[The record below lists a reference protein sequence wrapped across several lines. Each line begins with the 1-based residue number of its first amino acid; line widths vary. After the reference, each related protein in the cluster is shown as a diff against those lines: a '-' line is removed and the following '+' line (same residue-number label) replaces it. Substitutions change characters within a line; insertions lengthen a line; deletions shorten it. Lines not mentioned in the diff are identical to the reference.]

1 MDARCRSCRC
11 KWSISSYVQM
21 KRGLYAN
28 RPNLTI
34 GFHGCD
40 KSVVDKV
47 AVGKEN
53 LLASTNDYDWLGSGI
68 YFWENNEER
77 AWEWAK
83 ELSNRPNSSIKNP
96 AVIGAIIDLGYCFD
110 LTDSAY
116 LQELK
121 KSYDAAVQFSK
132 LSGIPLPVNKSIG
145 NSTDLLLRKLDCYVI
160 QMMHKFNR
168 EVNKRAYDSVR
179 GVFWEGK
186 PLYPNAGFAEKN
198 HIQICVCN
206 PNCIKGYFLPREV
219 DEQYP
224 IP

>member
-1 MDARCRSCRC
+1 
-11 KWSISSYVQM
+11 M

-28 RPNLTI
+28 RPNLAI

-40 KSVVDKV
+40 QSVAEKV
-47 AVGKEN
+47 IAGEEN
-53 LLASTNDYDWLGSGI
+53 LLASKNDYDWLGNGI

-77 AWEWAK
+77 AFEWAHEMSK
-83 ELSNRPNSSIKNP
+83 RKNSAIKNP

-110 LTDSAY
+110 LTDSLY

-121 KSYDAAVQFSK
+121 KSYDFALESSR
-132 LSGIPLPVNKSIG
+132 LSGIPLPENKPLG
-145 NSTDLLLRKLDCYVI
+145 GSTELLLRKLDCYVI
-160 QMMHKFNR
+160 EMMHKINR
-168 EVNKRAYDSVR
+168 EANKRAYDSVR

-219 DEQYP
+219 DETFVNP
-224 IP
+224 

>member
-1 MDARCRSCRC
+1 
-11 KWSISSYVQM
+11 M

-40 KSVVDKV
+40 QSVVDKV
-47 AVGKEN
+47 IAGKEN

-77 AWEWAK
+77 AMEWAV
-83 ELSNRPNSSIKNP
+83 ELSKRPGSSVKQP

-110 LTDSAY
+110 LTDTAY
-116 LQELK
+116 LKELK
-121 KSYDAAVQFSK
+121 KSYDFALEFSRI
-132 LSGIPLPVNKSIG
+132 SGIPLPVNKTLG
-145 NSTDLLLRKLDCYVI
+145 NSTDLLLRKLDCYII
-160 QMMHKFNR
+160 QTTHRINR
-168 EVNKRAYDSVR
+168 EANKRAYDSVR

-198 HIQICVCN
+198 HIQICICN
-206 PNCIKGYFLPREV
+206 PNCIKGYFLPRNV
-219 DEQYP
+219 DEKFVNP
-224 IP
+224 

>member
-1 MDARCRSCRC
+1 
-11 KWSISSYVQM
+11 M

-40 KSVVDKV
+40 QSLVDKV
-47 AVGKEN
+47 IAGKEN
-53 LLASTNDYDWLGSGI
+53 LLASNNDYDWLGSGI

-77 AWEWAK
+77 ALEWAV
-83 ELSNRPNSSIKNP
+83 ELSKRPGSSVKQP

-110 LTDSAY
+110 LTDTAY
-116 LQELK
+116 LKELK
-121 KSYDAAVQFSK
+121 KSYDFALEFSRI
-132 LSGIPLPVNKSIG
+132 SGIPMPVNKTLG

-160 QMMHKFNR
+160 QTTHRINR
-168 EVNKRAYDSVR
+168 EANKRAYDSVR

-198 HIQICVCN
+198 HIQICICN
-206 PNCIKGYFLPREV
+206 PNCIKGYFLPRNV
-219 DEQYP
+219 DEKFVNP
-224 IP
+224 